1 MAKAKALLHS
11 DLNVILEIIY
21 LFGTI
26 FVHRLV
32 AINCED
38 FKSLLIK
45 LIPFDLPAFHS
56 CKNVFV
62 YIAGFGCSRL
72 LLCSRF
78 IWQSTATKGGTFHR
92 DLDSG
97 GGGFPQSKEICG
109 HLGTISSRA
118 PCSFCW
124 GHLSWGGLTLSS
136 GTDGAKLC
144 LCSISLL
151 LCW

>member
-97 GGGFPQSKEICG
+97 GGD
-109 HLGTISSRA
+109 ISSKQRDLW
-118 PCSFCW
+118 S
-124 GHLSWGGLTLSS
+124 SWNH
-136 GTDGAKLC
+136 
-144 LCSISLL
+144 
-151 LCW
+151 